1 MLEEI
6 YKYDILTLLARRH
19 FLRNTKS
26 MNVKVK
32 HAVTSTI
39 FLKAVSLVIGF
50 LFWSILSESFTA
62 YKWVTIPVAFYNKG
76 NELIESTEKISIEL
90 RGKSEKKRKG
100 DKAFSELSTNS
111 DISAIRSPQVFDKGE
126 VKRIDQPERN
136 EDKAGIQIC
145 PEKARVYF

>member
-1 MLEEI
+1 
-6 YKYDILTLLARRH
+6 
-19 FLRNTKS
+19 

-76 NELIESTEKISIEL
+76 NELIESTEKISVEL
-90 RGKSEKKRKG
+90 RGKRSHLKNL
-100 DKAFSELSTNS
+100 DSSALSLHIDAQTLKPGPNTIEVTP
-111 DISAIRSPQVFDKGE
+111 DQLFLPATIAVGE
-126 VKRIDQPERN
+126 TIPHSITIHVTGG
-136 EDKAGIQIC
+136 AS
-145 PEKARVYF
+145 